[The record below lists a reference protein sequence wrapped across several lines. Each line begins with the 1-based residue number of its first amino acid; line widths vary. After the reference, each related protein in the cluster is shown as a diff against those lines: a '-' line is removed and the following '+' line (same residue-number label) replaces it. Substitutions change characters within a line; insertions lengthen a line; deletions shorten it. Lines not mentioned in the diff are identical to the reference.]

1 MKSLLIF
8 IPNKLC
14 KEKSGYLFGK
24 VLYDENTEVKKFYV
38 IGISRMDNSETIK
51 CSSNII
57 GYYSDAEQKRGHI
70 DKKYID
76 WIHIFLHFGTSKEN
90 IYDYAIKSVTINNKK
105 ISTLSCHT
113 VIIIYDQTALRETE
127 LFEQK
132 STTGDHFYELMK
144 FVQNKQVEGELQKK
158 GKLTYV
164 KETLL
169 VYHMFLYFYPVLFL
183 NKITNKLLPIFKY
196 SFLGLHVHGWLENVK
211 WMSIT
216 VIRNKRFTLKT
227 GNYVFALITDMLLG
241 IFMLQLLLHYLEHT
255 FPSQILLN
263 NAEKVVTLLKDL
275 INWLMGVPAGLKLNH
290 ALNNMLGKFFQ
301 YHIQLWWTF
310 LIFMK
315 PLMDFAFEMLVLLGR
330 LGVTFQ
336 IAIAAD
342 LLALVSFHA
351 YCIYVYATRLFNIQL
366 KGITGLVRL
375 FLGKKK
381 NPLRDRVDSCQYQ
394 SDQLFV
400 GTLLFT
406 ILLFLMPT
414 TWVYYAVFT
423 TLRLALI
430 GFGGFLTRLKFYL
443 QIMPV
448 YTFIKWFLQSH
459 STRSIVN
466 IKLHS
471 HHADG
476 PIILVMT
483 MVVAPW
489 QFTWIKCIP
498 DTIAQHPPIEWNKIV
513 NNIIWGEL
521 LYPFV
526 TNAESDPDN
535 IEGEE
540 NEIKKPKH
548 PSKRQLKREKA
559 EKKENEK
566 IEASRLEVMKKGL
579 NYVSK
584 WKHARSEWKFEKLRQ
599 IWLIDN
605 LLDETCIPDDIFPTV
620 LEYFEGCK
628 GMAREQLLK
637 KGMDVI
643 KKIEENE
650 KNKDEMETVAYQRI
664 RYKLIHIVVAS
675 DNNVDQIQETNEQ
688 KVTQKRKRKR
698 KQKSNSSHNTNGT
711 NNEKNDGEANDFVS
725 VQTNKNEQD
734 SNDEAIFPK
743 KLQRSTVTNAESD
756 PDNIEGEENEIKKPK
771 HPSKRQL
778 KREKA
783 EKKENEKI
791 EASRLEVMKKGLN
804 YVSKW
809 KHARS
814 EWKFEKLRQIWL
826 IDNLL
831 DETCIPDDIFPTVLE
846 YFEGCKGMA
855 REQLLKKGMDVIKK
869 IEENEKNK
877 DEMETVA
884 YQRARQLLQA
894 LPTET

>member
-8 IPNKLC
+8 VPNKLF
-14 KEKSGYLFGK
+14 KGKPGYLFGK
-24 VLYDENTEVKKFYV
+24 VLYDENTGVKKVYV
-38 IGISRMDNSETIK
+38 IGISKTENLETIK
-51 CSSNII
+51 CSTNII
-57 GYYSDAEQKRGHI
+57 GYYSGVEQKRGYV
-70 DKKYID
+70 DKKCAD
-76 WIHIFLHFGTSKEN
+76 WIPTFLRSGTSKEDD
-90 IYDYAIKSVTINNKK
+90 YDYGIKSITIYNKK
-105 ISTLSCHT
+105 ISTLNCHT
-113 VIIIYDQTALRETE
+113 VFIIYDQTALRETE
-127 LFEQK
+127 LLQQK
-132 STTGDHFYELMK
+132 AVSGDHFYELMK
-144 FVQNKQVEGELQKK
+144 IVQNKQVEEVLQKK
-158 GKLTYV
+158 GKFTYI

-169 VYHMFLYFYPVLFL
+169 VYLMFLYFYPVLLL
-183 NKITNKLLPIFKY
+183 NKITHKLLPIFKY
-196 SFLGLHVHGWLENVK
+196 SSLGLHIHGWLENVK
-211 WMSIT
+211 WMLIA
-216 VIRNKRFTLKT
+216 VIQNKRFTLKT
-227 GNYVFALITDMLLG
+227 GNYVFALIIDMLLG
-241 IFMLQLLLHYLEHT
+241 IFILQLLLHYLENT
-255 FPSQILLN
+255 FPSEILLN

-275 INWLMGVPAGLKLNH
+275 INWLMGAPAGLKLNL
-290 ALNNMLGKFFQ
+290 ALNNMLGKFFL
-301 YHIQLWWTF
+301 YHIHLWWTF
-310 LIFMK
+310 LIFIK
-315 PLMDFAFEMLVLLGR
+315 PLMDFAFVVLVLLGR

-381 NPLRDRVDSCQYQ
+381 NPLRERVDSCQYQ
-394 SDQLFV
+394 PDQLFV

-423 TLRLALI
+423 MLRLALI

-443 QIMPV
+443 QVMPV
-448 YTFIKWFLQSH
+448 YTFFKWFLQSY

-471 HHADG
+471 HRADG
-476 PIILVMT
+476 PIILIMS

-489 QFTWIKCIP
+489 QHTWKKCMP

-521 LYPFV
+521 LYPFFLLLFFDTIKKLLHFWIHVISNFFVDIIFLSKPLAGHVAASEVENFIGLLESSSSSFMSLVVDLEVRACTSNSSLSSYKIQIEKCMRWDLMAHAPDNNVDQIQESNEQKVIQRRRRKRKQKSNSSHNGTNNEENDGEENNFVGAQTNKNEQDSNDEVIFPKKHQRSAV

-535 IEGEE
+535 IEAEE
-540 NEIKKPKH
+540 SEVKKPKQ

-566 IEASRLEVMKKGL
+566 REAHRLDAMKKGL
-579 NYVSK
+579 TYVSK

-605 LLDETCIPDDIFPTV
+605 LLDETCIPDNIFPTV

-650 KNKDEMETVAYQRI
+650 E
-664 RYKLIHIVVAS
+664 
-675 DNNVDQIQETNEQ
+675 
-688 KVTQKRKRKR
+688 
-698 KQKSNSSHNTNGT
+698 
-711 NNEKNDGEANDFVS
+711 
-725 VQTNKNEQD
+725 
-734 SNDEAIFPK
+734 
-743 KLQRSTVTNAESD
+743 
-756 PDNIEGEENEIKKPK
+756 
-771 HPSKRQL
+771 
-778 KREKA
+778 
-783 EKKENEKI
+783 
-791 EASRLEVMKKGLN
+791 
-804 YVSKW
+804 
-809 KHARS
+809 
-814 EWKFEKLRQIWL
+814 
-826 IDNLL
+826 
-831 DETCIPDDIFPTVLE
+831 
-846 YFEGCKGMA
+846 
-855 REQLLKKGMDVIKK
+855 
-869 IEENEKNK
+869 NK

>member
-8 IPNKLC
+8 VPNKLC

-24 VLYDENTEVKKFYV
+24 VLYDDNTGVNKFYV
-38 IGISRMDNSETIK
+38 IGISRTDNAESIK
-51 CSSNII
+51 CSNNII
-57 GYYSDAEQKRGHI
+57 GYYSDAEHKCGHI
-70 DKKYID
+70 DKKCID
-76 WIHIFLHFGTSKEN
+76 WIHIFLRFDTSKEN
-90 IYDYAIKSVTINNKK
+90 IYDYGIKGVTVNSQK

-127 LFEQK
+127 LLEQK
-132 STTGDHFYELMK
+132 TTTGDHFYELME

-169 VYHMFLYFYPVLFL
+169 VYHMFLYFYPALFL

-211 WMSIT
+211 WMSFT

-227 GNYVFALITDMLLG
+227 GNYVFALMTDMLLG
-241 IFMLQLLLHYLEHT
+241 IFMLQLLLHYLEPT

-394 SDQLFV
+394 PDQLFV

-471 HHADG
+471 HCADG
-476 PIILVMT
+476 PIILIMT

-489 QFTWIKCIP
+489 QHTWIKCIP

-521 LYPFV
+521 LYPSMGSDGTSEVEVKNPKLRKRNRKKDKLEDASDNNVDQIQETDEQKVTPKKRRKRKQKSNSSHNTNGTNNEKSDGEANDSVDVQTNKIEQDSNDGIICPKKLQRLVV

-535 IEGEE
+535 TEAEE
-540 NEIKKPKH
+540 SEIKKPKQ
-548 PSKRQLKREKA
+548 PSKRQLKREKF

-566 IEASRLEVMKKGL
+566 IEANRLEIIKKGL

-605 LLDETCIPDDIFPTV
+605 LLDETCIPNDIFPTV

-643 KKIEENE
+643 KKIEEN
-650 KNKDEMETVAYQRI
+650 
-664 RYKLIHIVVAS
+664 
-675 DNNVDQIQETNEQ
+675 
-688 KVTQKRKRKR
+688 
-698 KQKSNSSHNTNGT
+698 
-711 NNEKNDGEANDFVS
+711 DG
-725 VQTNKNEQD
+725 
-734 SNDEAIFPK
+734 
-743 KLQRSTVTNAESD
+743 
-756 PDNIEGEENEIKKPK
+756 
-771 HPSKRQL
+771 
-778 KREKA
+778 
-783 EKKENEKI
+783 
-791 EASRLEVMKKGLN
+791 
-804 YVSKW
+804 
-809 KHARS
+809 
-814 EWKFEKLRQIWL
+814 
-826 IDNLL
+826 
-831 DETCIPDDIFPTVLE
+831 
-846 YFEGCKGMA
+846 
-855 REQLLKKGMDVIKK
+855 
-869 IEENEKNK
+869 NK

>member
-521 LYPFV
+521 LYPLV
-526 TNAESDPDN
+526 LASTYVHAMGSD
-535 IEGEE
+535 GT
-540 NEIKKPKH
+540 
-548 PSKRQLKREKA
+548 S
-559 EKKENEK
+559 
-566 IEASRLEVMKKGL
+566 EVEVK
-579 NYVSK
+579 NP
-584 WKHARSEWKFEKLRQ
+584 KLRKRNKKK
-599 IWLIDN
+599 DK
-605 LLDETCIPDDIFPTV
+605 
-620 LEYFEGCK
+620 LE
-628 GMAREQLLK
+628 
-637 KGMDVI
+637 
-643 KKIEENE
+643 
-650 KNKDEMETVAYQRI
+650 
-664 RYKLIHIVVAS
+664 VAS

-711 NNEKNDGEANDFVS
+711 NNEKNDGEANDFVG

-756 PDNIEGEENEIKKPK
+756 PDNIEGEENEMKKPK